1 MISKDHEMKYS
12 DFEFLTSYLKKVTDL
27 RKDSERIRELLEMED
42 MLSEPLQ
49 DVTSEIVKKI
59 LDDYSPEAMDYFAAA
74 LGVGDLKPRNENGRS
89 TE

>member
-1 MISKDHEMKYS
+1 MISGDHEMKYS

-27 RKDSERIRELLEMED
+27 RKDNTRVRELLEMED

-74 LGVGDLKPRNENGRS
+74 LGVGDLKLMNEIGRS
-89 TE
+89 KE